1 MDGFAVFLILVI
13 VIVAIFD
20 YILNRR
26 EETPHQRDIRLGL
39 LNPELFCPHCQS
51 KGHVRTK
58 WVSQKAGVSGG
69 KATAA
74 LLTGG
79 FSLLAVGLSRK
90 QELTQ
95 ANCEKYGSTWT
106 F

>member
-1 MDGFAVFLILVI
+1 MDGFSVFLILVI

-20 YILNRR
+20 ILNRRR
-26 EETPHQRDIRLGL
+26 EETPHQRDIRLGP

-58 WVSQKAGVSGG
+58 WVSQKAGVSGS
-69 KATAA
+69 KATTAV
-74 LLTGG
+74 LTGG
-79 FSLLAVGLSRK
+79 LSLLAVGLSRK

-95 ANCEKYGSTWT
+95 AHCDNCNSTWL

>member
-51 KGHVRTK
+51 KGNVRTK
-58 WVSQKAGVSGG
+58 WVSQKAGVSGS
-69 KATAA
+69 KLRRRCSQAA
-74 LLTGG
+74 CLCWR
-79 FSLLAVGLSRK
+79 SACLASR
-90 QELTQ
+90 
-95 ANCEKYGSTWT
+95 N
-106 F
+106 